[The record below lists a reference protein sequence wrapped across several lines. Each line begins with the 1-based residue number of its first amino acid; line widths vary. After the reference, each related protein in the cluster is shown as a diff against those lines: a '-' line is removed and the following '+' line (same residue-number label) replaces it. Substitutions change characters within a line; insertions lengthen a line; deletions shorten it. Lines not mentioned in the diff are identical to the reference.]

1 MRNGVVLMNRT
12 PLDRLALIVVII
24 GALNWLLVGVA
35 QFDIITSI
43 FGGSLFTGT
52 MTIYSKVVFAIVGIA
67 GLYSVSL
74 LFRGS
79 PANARD

>member
-1 MRNGVVLMNRT
+1 MNRT